1 MQYSDVILF
10 ATYAGP
16 PIIGAFIG
24 YLTNRIAIR
33 MLFRPLKAWH
43 IFGLRVPMTPGVIPS
58 KRAELAENMG
68 EMVGEHL
75 LTSTEI
81 GTALSREPF
90 QEHLHSLVDTRVQA
104 VLKKELGPV
113 SSFVP
118 ERFQSYFKVAVQ
130 TMKYR
135 LGVGL
140 GTFLASEKWQGQVHG
155 FIIERLDAMGDK
167 KINQLITPE
176 ARTTL
181 YNVLESVV
189 QNILASPDAC
199 SKLSAFI
206 QRWLKAEA
214 DQGKTLKDQLPEQ
227 VLELLHAAIRKNT
240 PALLEQLGRQL
251 SEPFIR
257 ERIITGILGGVDHFI
272 DSLGPMGAMARGMI
286 DMDSLQ
292 STVDVYLTDKED
304 DIIGWLQEP
313 TLNDHLGGVLCK
325 QLDAVLDR
333 PLGDLLDQAGE
344 GSVQGICDG
353 LAEQVLAMFS
363 APGEGENSI
372 LQETI
377 EGWCKQG
384 ELTFHALGDQ
394 IYGGEATGEIR
405 ELIARQSLD
414 LLQSANIEKVLHI
427 LTDRAIDV
435 LLERPVGTLHAVIPQ
450 GVQKAVTEYVV
461 LTTNT
466 MLLKEV
472 PGLVG
477 SLNISELV
485 TEKVNSLDLLKL
497 ERLLLSIMEEQF
509 KYINLFGA
517 LLGFLI
523 GCINLLILRMV

>member
-1 MQYSDVILF
+1 MQYSDVLF
-10 ATYAGP
+10 YAAYAGP
-16 PIIGAFIG
+16 PVIGAFIG

-58 KRAELAENMG
+58 KRAELAENIG

-104 VLKKELGPV
+104 VLNKELGPV
-113 SSFVP
+113 SSFIP

-140 GTFLASEKWQGQVHG
+140 GTFLASEKWQGQVHA
-155 FIIERLDAMGDK
+155 FIVERLDAMGDK
-167 KINQLITPE
+167 KINQLIAPE
-176 ARTTL
+176 ARTSL
-181 YNVLESVV
+181 YNILENVA
-189 QNILASPDAC
+189 QNILASPSTC

-206 QRWLKAEA
+206 QRWVRSEA
-214 DQGKTLKDQLPEQ
+214 NKEKTLKEQLPEQ
-227 VLELLHAAIRKNT
+227 VLELLHAAIRKHT

-272 DSLGPMGAMARGMI
+272 DSLGPMGAMARGFI

-304 DIIGWLQEP
+304 DIVGWLQEP
-313 TLNDHLGGVLCK
+313 TLNDHLAGVLCA
-325 QLDAVLDR
+325 QVDAVLDR
-333 PLGDLLDQAGE
+333 PLGELLDQAGE
-344 GSVQGICDG
+344 ESVQEICDG
-353 LAEQVLAMFS
+353 IAEQVLVMFS
-363 APGEGENSI
+363 APGKEENGI

-377 EGWCKQG
+377 EGWCGQG
-384 ELTFHALGDQ
+384 EITFHALGQQ
-394 IYGGEATGEIR
+394 IYEGKGTGEVR
-405 ELIARQSLD
+405 ELIARQSLE
-414 LLQSANIEKVLHI
+414 LLQSANIENILHI
-427 LTDRAIDV
+427 LTDKAIDV
-435 LLERPVGTLHAVIPQ
+435 LLERPVGNLHAVIPQ
-450 GVQKAVTEYVV
+450 GVQKGMTEYVV

-477 SLNISELV
+477 SLNISDLV

-517 LLGFLI
+517 LLGFFI
-523 GCINLLILRMV
+523 GCINLLIIRLV

>member
-1 MQYSDVILF
+1 MQYSDVIF
-10 ATYAGP
+10 YATYAGP

-58 KRAELAENMG
+58 KRAELAENIG

-113 SSFVP
+113 SSFIP

-155 FIIERLDAMGDK
+155 FIIDRLDAMGDK
-167 KINQLITPE
+167 TINQLIAPE

-181 YNVLESVV
+181 YNVLENVV
-189 QNILASPDAC
+189 QNILASPESS
-199 SKLSAFI
+199 SKLSGFI
-206 QRWLKAEA
+206 QSWIQAEA
-214 DQGKTLKDQLPEQ
+214 NKGKTLKDQLPDQ
-227 VLELLHAAIRKNT
+227 VLELLHIAIRNHT
-240 PALLEQLGRQL
+240 PALLAQLGRQS

-257 ERIITGILGGVDHFI
+257 ERIIKGIMGGVDHFI
-272 DSLGPMGAMARGMI
+272 DSLGPTGAMARGFI
-286 DMDSLQ
+286 NMDSLQ

-304 DIIGWLQEP
+304 DIVSWLQEP
-313 TLNDHLGGVLCK
+313 TLNEHLAGVLCA
-325 QLDAVLDR
+325 QVDAVLDR
-333 PLGDLLDQAGE
+333 PLGELLDQAGE

-363 APGEGENSI
+363 VPGEGKKNI

-377 EGWCKQG
+377 EEWCAQG
-384 ELTFHALGDQ
+384 ELTFHALGEQ

-405 ELIARQSLD
+405 ELIARQSLE
-414 LLQSANIEKVLHI
+414 LLQSANIENIFHI

-435 LLERPVGTLHAVIPQ
+435 LLERPVGKLHAVVPQ
-450 GVQKAVTEYVV
+450 GVQKGVTEYVV
-461 LTTNT
+461 VTTNT

-477 SLNISELV
+477 SLNISDLV

-523 GCINLLILRMV
+523 GCINLLIIRMV